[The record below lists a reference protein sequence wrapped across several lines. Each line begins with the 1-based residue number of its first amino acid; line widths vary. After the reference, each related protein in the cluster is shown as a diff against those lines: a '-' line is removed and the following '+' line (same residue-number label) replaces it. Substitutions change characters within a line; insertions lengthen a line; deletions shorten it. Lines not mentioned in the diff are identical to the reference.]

1 MYRTNEGRLL
11 LTTAASLG
19 DVALDV
25 PSTWDDGAVL
35 ARAEGSATT
44 AGGEL
49 LGGVEALVVASQSS
63 RAHDGAS
70 LLAVRAERSV
80 AGLHTGTTMVII
92 VPRRLRRSR
101 RRRRSTGMALVIVA
115 APGPAT
121 RALRRR
127 AVG

>member
-1 MYRTNEGRLL
+1 MYRTNEGQLL
-11 LTTAASLG
+11 LTTATSLC
-19 DVALDV
+19 DIALDV
-25 PSTWDDGAVL
+25 PSTRDDGAVL
-35 ARAEGSATT
+35 ARAERSATT

-49 LGGVEALVVASQSS
+49 LGSVEALVVASQSG

-70 LLAVRAERSV
+70 LLAVRTERSI
-80 AGLHTGTTMVII
+80 AGLHTGTTMVVV

-101 RRRRSTGMALVIVA
+101 RRRRSTGMALVVVA

-127 AVG
+127 TVG